1 MTRIVREK
9 DYFDRRNEIL
19 DVALRLVYTKGY
31 EQMSIQDILNEL
43 GISKGAFYHYFDSK
57 GALLEALIERMIDEV
72 TQLLQPILDDPNL
85 PALEKLERYFNTAG
99 RWKIGQ
105 KDLIIS
111 LLRVWYNDDNAI
123 VRQKVSSTGIAR
135 IGPLI
140 SDMIKQGIREGIF
153 TVQYPDLMGEVI
165 LAMMYSVGDKIGQ
178 LMLADKP
185 DQDLYQKLIDS
196 TAVYTEAV
204 ERVLGAP
211 TGVIHLIEPAVLGEW
226 VDAIQSRKELTT

>member
-31 EQMSIQDILNEL
+31 EQMAIQDILNEL

-72 TQLLQPILDDPNL
+72 SQILQPILDDPL
-85 PALEKLERYFNTAG
+85 VPALEKLERYFISAG

-105 KDLIIS
+105 KDFIIP

-123 VRQKVSSTGIAR
+123 VRQKVSNTGIAR

-140 SDMIKQGIREGIF
+140 TDLIKQGIREGVF
-153 TVQYPDLMGEVI
+153 TVQHPDLMGEVI
-165 LAMMYSVGDKIGQ
+165 LSMMYSVGDKIAQ
-178 LMLADKP
+178 LMLAVEP
-185 DQDLYQKLIDS
+185 DQDLYQRLIDS

-204 ERVLGAP
+204 ERVLGAQA
-211 TGVIHLIEPAVLGEW
+211 GSIHLIEPAVLDEW
-226 VDAIQSRKELTT
+226 VEAIQSRKEKIL